1 MPAPP
6 PPNAILDR
14 AKHAWI
20 ARDYLGA
27 KLAAQETLRKAP
39 RTYEALSILAG
50 ACLELN
56 QPEEAIAALQKAVA
70 LRPLAHDPPYNI
82 GSAYLAL
89 GNAKEAETWLRRSLA
104 LNKGSNRPLN
114 NLALALR
121 AQGRLD
127 EATAVY
133 QQAALADPALVSSV
147 FGMAS
152 GMLDQGRIE
161 EAVAAYRRVFELVPQ
176 ERAARANL
184 LLALNYLDA
193 DPMIVRAE
201 HEAFGRWL
209 ESEHPP
215 LPPPSPE
222 LQPPD
227 PQRRLRIGFLSPD
240 FREHSCA
247 YFMAPLLERL
257 DREHFEV
264 LCYFAGPK
272 EDDASARFRA
282 LSTVFRPIFALDA
295 KSVAETIRADRADIL
310 FDMTGHTGG
319 ARLDVFAR
327 KPAPIQIT
335 YLGYPNTTGLSRID
349 YRLIDEV
356 SDPPGADN
364 AYDARCTERLLRMPE
379 GRCAWCYRPPPD
391 AAAGPLT
398 PLPCLDP
405 AATGAFTFASFN
417 NNSKITAK
425 VIQTWADILRAVP
438 GSRLLLKNKWLHDPG
453 TAERRLREFDSH
465 NIDRGRILIA
475 PYTPSTPAH
484 LALYARAD
492 LQLDTF
498 PYNGTTTTCESLW
511 QGVPVIT
518 FEGNV
523 HAARVGS
530 SLMRAAGL
538 PQFVAQDTDAYTRL
552 AIEWASKRDELASLR
567 AAMRDRLRASVLL
580 DEHAFAVAVAGLL
593 RGVWSRHCHSQSPS
607 QSPGY
612 RR

>member
-1 MPAPP
+1 M
-6 PPNAILDR
+6 LDR
-14 AKHAWI
+14 AKQAWL

-39 RTYEALSILAG
+39 RTYEALSILGG

-56 QPEEAIAALQKAVA
+56 QPDEAIAALQKAVA

-82 GSAYLAL
+82 GSAFLSL
-89 GNAKEAETWLRRSLA
+89 GRFKDAETWLRRSLA
-104 LNKGSNRPLN
+104 LSKGSTRPLN

-121 AQGRLD
+121 AQNRLD

-133 QQAALADPALVSSV
+133 EQAVHADPTMVSSV
-147 FGMAS
+147 FGMAG

-176 ERAARANL
+176 ERGARANL

-193 DPMIVRAE
+193 DPMMVKAE

-215 LPPPSPE
+215 MPAPSPE

-227 PQRRLRIGFLSPD
+227 PERRLRVGFLSPD
-240 FREHSCA
+240 FREHSCS

-257 DREHFEV
+257 DRDQFEV

-272 EDDASARFRA
+272 EDEVSARFRA
-282 LSTVFRPIFALDA
+282 LSTVFRPIFGVDA
-295 KSVAETIRADRADIL
+295 QSVADSVRADRADIL

-327 KPAPIQIT
+327 KPAPLQIT
-335 YLGYPNTTGLSRID
+335 YLGYPNTTGLSRMD
-349 YRLIDEV
+349 FRLIDGV
-356 SDPPGADN
+356 SDPRTSA
-364 AYDARCTERLLRMPE
+364 AEYDARCTERLLRMPP
-379 GRCAWCYRPPPD
+379 GKCVWCYRPPPD
-391 AAAGPLT
+391 DIAGPIT

-405 AATGAFTFASFN
+405 SANQAFTFASFN
-417 NNSKITAK
+417 NNSKITAQ
-425 VIQTWADILRAVP
+425 VIKTWAGILRAVP

-453 TAERRLREFDSH
+453 TAERRLREFESH
-465 NIDRGRILIA
+465 NITRERIIIA
-475 PYTPSTPAH
+475 PYTPGTSAH
-484 LALYARAD
+484 LAVYARAD

-498 PYNGTTTTCESLW
+498 PYNGTTTACESLW
-511 QGVPVIT
+511 QGVPVVT
-518 FEGNV
+518 FEGAV

-530 SLMRAAGL
+530 SLLRAAGL
-538 PQFVAQDTDAYTRL
+538 PQFVASDADGYARL
-552 AIEWASKRDELASLR
+552 AVQWASRRDELASLR
-567 AAMRDRLRASVLL
+567 AGMRERLRASILM
-580 DEHAFAVAVAGLL
+580 DEPGFANAVGTLL
-593 RGVWSRHCHSQSPS
+593 RSAWRDWCAEHP
-607 QSPGY
+607 
-612 RR
+612 RA